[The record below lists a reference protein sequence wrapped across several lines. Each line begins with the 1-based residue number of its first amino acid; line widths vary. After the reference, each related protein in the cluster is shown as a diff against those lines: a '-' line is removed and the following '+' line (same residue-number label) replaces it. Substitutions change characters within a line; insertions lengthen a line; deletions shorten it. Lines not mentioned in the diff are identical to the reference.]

1 MISTRILDN
10 DMGAVNKVPLTDRGT
25 IHGVTI
31 ELDIVVAQEK
41 DMNGKLVDVTNRIA
55 LTELDVGLL
64 EIISA
69 DRGVPR
75 FAEHAKQLNNP
86 DIEKHFVEA
95 YTNWVSRGKK

>member
-10 DMGAVNKVPLTDRGT
+10 DMGAVMKVPLTGRGT

-41 DMNGKLVDVTNRIA
+41 DMNGKFVDITNKIT

-86 DIEKHFVEA
+86 EREKLFVDA
-95 YTNWVSRGKK
+95 YTKWVTGGKK